1 MSDTL
6 GKKIKTIRKQLEM
19 TQVDFAHHLGI
30 TQGRLSEIEQ
40 NKTKPSADTLI
51 ALRKRLKVDLNILL
65 GDLDED

>member
-6 GKKIKTIRKQLEM
+6 GQKIKSIRKQLEM

-40 NKTKPSADTLI
+40 NKTKPSAETLI
-51 ALRKRLKVDLNILL
+51 ALKK
-65 GDLDED
+65 G